1 MAKVNVMKHWNARL
15 KIGALVVLFFLIL
28 GFVVPFF
35 RPIRDVMEWSA
46 YPKNMRP
53 SWQYI
58 LGTTSMGQDV
68 FWLLVCSIQNS
79 LIIGLCTAALA
90 TVIGVTVGLFAGL
103 KGGAVDR
110 VLTLLMDSLIA
121 IPSLP
126 ILILLGSILKGR
138 TPWVLISLVLA
149 LFSWPWAARQTRA
162 MALSLREN
170 DYINTAMFSGEST
183 LKIIRREIFPFV
195 SDWSAANF
203 VNTIL
208 TAIGSESGLALIG
221 MSSNSTATLGTMIY
235 WANSRQALL
244 AERYWWILPPVIA
257 IVILFVALFVFLSGY
272 QTYNAYRRGK

>member
-1 MAKVNVMKHWNARL
+1 MKHWNARL
-15 KIGALVVLFFLIL
+15 KIGAAIALFFLIL

-35 RPIRDVMEWSA
+35 RPLEDVMTWNA
-46 YPKNMRP
+46 CPKNLRP
-53 SWQYI
+53 SFEHI

-68 FWLLVCSIQNS
+68 FWLLVVSIQNS
-79 LIIGLCTAALA
+79 MIIGLTTAALA
-90 TVIGVTVGLFAGL
+90 TVIGVTIGLLAGL
-103 KGGAVDR
+103 SGGWLDR
-110 VLTLLMDSLIA
+110 IFTLLMDSLIA

-162 MALSLREN
+162 MALSMREN
-170 DYINTAMFSGEST
+170 DFISTAMFSGEST
-183 LKIIRREIFPFV
+183 FKIIRREIFPFV

-244 AERYWWILPPVIA
+244 SERYWWILPPVIA
-257 IVILFVALFVFLSGY
+257 IVVLFVGLFVFLSGY
-272 QTYNAYRRGK
+272 QALNAYKRGK